1 MRLTLTNNF
10 HGTDCMI
17 TVDPNGPN
25 ALGKRRIARIQDAL
39 CGVAGCTCSD
49 ILGIRGPQN
58 AVDQPPFDYFPVTD
72 RHGEIV
78 VMLYVDMD
86 RWHQ

>member
-10 HGTDCMI
+10 HGTECQI
-17 TVDPNGPN
+17 TVAPNGPN
-25 ALGKRRIARIQDAL
+25 ALGKRRIARVQDEL

-58 AVDQPPFDYFPVTD
+58 TADQPPFDYYVTAD
-72 RHGEIV
+72 RNGEIV
-78 VMLYVDMD
+78 VMLYVDQD
-86 RWHQ
+86 AGR